1 MPYTLEEKYKLIK
14 EEVLKHKEV
23 NPIVIINDVM
33 KNNYINTHGTEHH
46 FLDET
51 LFLVAYNNVSN
62 STSSDISYYHF
73 KFLNRFLLIL

>member
-33 KNNYINTHGTEHH
+33 KNDYINM
-46 FLDET
+46 
-51 LFLVAYNNVSN
+51 
-62 STSSDISYYHF
+62 
-73 KFLNRFLLIL
+73 